1 MGYLTPSMVL
11 RGEVILA
18 IIALALSTIAIASL
32 FSGRLVR
39 WRAAVAI
46 VACAVAGMTP
56 LLLFPFMRPDAMRG
70 RALWEWSAVGGPTVQ
85 ASYRLDGLATVGLAI
100 GALYCGAALI
110 ATTRVASRS
119 RLLRPALLLGAF
131 VLITAVVTDDLVAVV
146 AVLGALA
153 ANTIFVALLVAP
165 APAVARV
172 TAYLAGGV
180 QAFVVAGLLIT
191 RFGGGS
197 FRFADISPASMSPGV
212 VLAATIGAALF
223 AGLYPFV
230 PWGYRAEESG
240 ERESLRGLL
249 TMPAGIAAT
258 IVLVRIV
265 GATRID
271 LATMTLPGDVPTALP
286 IAVAVL
292 LLLSS
297 LRLRRRRRGAR
308 RQTAFLVVLLAF
320 LLGYPAVHWSHVVVI
335 ACVLTVAY
343 AAAVSL
349 ALPDQWPVTRYD
361 VTLAAAWIGV
371 ATGTDGGLLGAF
383 AVLAGGAL
391 AALAEAF
398 WMPPHRAY
406 IAMLASTT
414 TIVAGALGIG
424 VAAIDAHD
432 VATLV
437 LAVAAVAAIIALELA
452 HVGRRL
458 EAAAAPADLEVT
470 ATVVAFLVAMFVAIL
485 FAAPAVDA
493 LASAFGRPLA
503 RDAATVGY
511 TVVALGIVAA
521 VLAVVAGAARPLL
534 PSTETVSERLGRAV
548 ELADPVPL
556 ALAAFRVLERSATLA
571 STTFTL
577 FEQRAGVWL
586 AVVLIAG
593 VLIWSVR

>member
-1 MGYLTPSMVL
+1 MVV
-11 RGEVILA
+11 RGEVVLA
-18 IIALALSTIAIASL
+18 IVALALSIIAIASL

-39 WRAAVAI
+39 WRTRVGTA
-46 VACAVAGMTP
+46 ACALAGLTP
-56 LLLFPFMRPDAMRG
+56 ILFYPFIDPERMEG
-70 RALWEWSAVGGPTVQ
+70 RALWEWSAVGGPSVQ
-85 ASYRLDGLATVGLAI
+85 ASYRLDGLAAVGLAI

-119 RLLRPALLLGAF
+119 SVLRPALLLNSF
-131 VLITAVVTDDLVAVV
+131 VLMTAVVTDDLVAVT

-180 QAFVVAGLLIT
+180 QAFIVAGLLVT
-191 RFGGGS
+191 RFGGAS
-197 FRFADISPASMSPGV
+197 FRFDAISPESMSPGV

-249 TMPAGIAAT
+249 TMPAGVAAT

-265 GATRID
+265 GVTRID
-271 LATMTLPGDVPTALP
+271 LARLGLPGDVPSAL
-286 IAVAVL
+286 AVVVAVL
-292 LLLSS
+292 LVLSFI
-297 LRLRRRRRGAR
+297 RLRRRRTGAR
-308 RQTAFLVVLLAF
+308 RQSAFLVLLLVLFVA
-320 LLGYPAVHWSHVVVI
+320 YPWVHWSHIVVF
-335 ACVLTVAY
+335 ACILTVAY

-361 VTLAAAWIGV
+361 VTLAAAWIGI
-371 ATGTDGGLLGAF
+371 ATGTPVGLVGAF
-383 AVLAGGAL
+383 AVLIGGSF
-391 AALAEAF
+391 AALGDAF

-406 IAMLASTT
+406 IVMLTSTT
-414 TIVAGALGIG
+414 TIIAGALGIG
-424 VAAIDAHD
+424 IGAVTAPDI
-432 VATLV
+432 ATAV
-437 LAVAAVAAIIALELA
+437 LSVAAVAAVVALELA

-458 EAAAAPADLEVT
+458 QDAEAPPELEIT
-470 ATVVAFLVAMFVAIL
+470 ATVVAFLVAMVAAIA
-485 FAAPAVDA
+485 FAVPTIDA
-493 LASAFGRPLA
+493 LARAFGRPL
-503 RDAATVGY
+503 DQDLATVAY
-511 TVVALGIVAA
+511 TVGALVIVAA
-521 VLAVVAGAARPLL
+521 ILSVVAGAVRPLL
-534 PSTETVSERLGRAV
+534 PETTNVSERIARVV

-556 ALAAFRVLERSATLA
+556 ALAAFRALERSATLVS
-571 STTFTL
+571 STFAL

-593 VLIWSVR
+593 VLFWSVR

>member
-1 MGYLTPSMVL
+1 MQ
-11 RGEVILA
+11 
-18 IIALALSTIAIASL
+18 
-32 FSGRLVR
+32 
-39 WRAAVAI
+39 
-46 VACAVAGMTP
+46 
-56 LLLFPFMRPDAMRG
+56 G

-85 ASYRLDGLATVGLAI
+85 ATYRLDGLAAVGLAI

-119 RLLRPALLLGAF
+119 SVLRPALLLNSF
-131 VLITAVVTDDLVAVV
+131 VLMTAVVTDDLVAVT

-180 QAFVVAGLLIT
+180 QAFIVAALLVT
-191 RFGGGS
+191 RFGGAS
-197 FRFADISPASMSPGV
+197 FRFDAISPASMSPGV

-265 GATRID
+265 GVTRID
-271 LATMTLPGDVPTALP
+271 LARLALPGDVPSALVVV
-286 IAVAVL
+286 VAALLVL
-292 LLLSS
+292 S
-297 LRLRRRRRGAR
+297 LFRLRRRRVGAR
-308 RQTAFLVVLLAF
+308 RQTAFLVL
-320 LLGYPAVHWSHVVVI
+320 LLGLFVGYPWVHWSHVVVL

-361 VTLAAAWIGV
+361 VTLAAAWIGI
-371 ATGTDGGLLGAF
+371 ATGTPGGLAGAF
-383 AVLAGGAL
+383 AVLVGGAF
-391 AALAEAF
+391 AALADAF

-406 IAMLASTT
+406 IVMLASTT

-424 VAAIDAHD
+424 IAALAVPDA
-432 VATLV
+432 ATLA
-437 LAVAAVAAIIALELA
+437 LSIAAVGAVIALELA

-458 EAAAAPADLEVT
+458 QDAEAPTELEIT
-470 ATVVAFLVAMFVAIL
+470 ATVVAFLTAMLVAIA
-485 FAAPAVDA
+485 FAVPALDA
-493 LASAFGRPLA
+493 LARAFGRPLQE
-503 RDAATVGY
+503 DLATVAY
-511 TVVALGIVAA
+511 AIAALAIVAA
-521 VLAVVAGAARPLL
+521 ILSVVAGAIRPLL
-534 PSTETVSERLGRAV
+534 PEQINISERIARVV

-556 ALAAFRVLERSATLA
+556 ALAAFRILERSATLVS
-571 STTFTL
+571 STFSL

-586 AVVLIAG
+586 AVILIAG
-593 VLIWSVR
+593 VLVWSVR

>member
-1 MGYLTPSMVL
+1 MVV
-11 RGEVILA
+11 RGEVVLA
-18 IIALALSTIAIASL
+18 IVALALSIIAIASL
-32 FSGRLVR
+32 FTGRLVR
-39 WRAAVAI
+39 WRTRLGT
-46 VACAVAGMTP
+46 VACALAGITP
-56 LLLFPFMRPDAMRG
+56 LLSFPFIDQQLMQG

-85 ASYRLDGLATVGLAI
+85 ATYRLDGLAAVGLAI

-119 RLLRPALLLGAF
+119 SVLRPALLLNSF
-131 VLITAVVTDDLVAVV
+131 VLMTAVVTDDLVAVT

-180 QAFVVAGLLIT
+180 QAFIVAALLVT
-191 RFGGGS
+191 RFGGAS
-197 FRFADISPASMSPGV
+197 FRFDAISPASMSPGV

-265 GATRID
+265 GVTRID
-271 LATMTLPGDVPTALP
+271 LARLALPGDVPSALVVV
-286 IAVAVL
+286 VAALLVL
-292 LLLSS
+292 S
-297 LRLRRRRRGAR
+297 LFRLRRRRVGAR
-308 RQTAFLVVLLAF
+308 RQTAFLVL
-320 LLGYPAVHWSHVVVI
+320 LLGLFVGYPWVHWSHVVVL

-361 VTLAAAWIGV
+361 VTLAAAWIGI
-371 ATGTDGGLLGAF
+371 ATGTPGGLAGAF
-383 AVLAGGAL
+383 AVLVGGAF
-391 AALAEAF
+391 AALADAF

-406 IAMLASTT
+406 IVMLASTT

-424 VAAIDAHD
+424 IAALAVPDA
-432 VATLV
+432 ATLA
-437 LAVAAVAAIIALELA
+437 LSIAAVGAVIALELA

-458 EAAAAPADLEVT
+458 QDAEAPTELEIT
-470 ATVVAFLVAMFVAIL
+470 ATVVAFLTAMLVAIA
-485 FAAPAVDA
+485 FAVPALDA
-493 LASAFGRPLA
+493 LARAFGRPLQE
-503 RDAATVGY
+503 DLATVAY
-511 TVVALGIVAA
+511 AVAALAIVAA
-521 VLAVVAGAARPLL
+521 ILSVVAGAIRPLL
-534 PSTETVSERLGRAV
+534 PEQINISERIARVV

-556 ALAAFRVLERSATLA
+556 ALAAFRILERSATLVS
-571 STTFTL
+571 STFSL

-586 AVVLIAG
+586 AVILIAG
-593 VLIWSVR
+593 VLVWSVR